1 MKDQRSGSQ
10 ILFGFLPEQTVDVKG
25 GVWKVDKWVDAK
37 VERNIDHE
45 SLRREICRVASPW
58 KSQNLDGNL
67 VTELETKRASIL
79 VVSVDADRGVLLKQF
94 PRWWQCRNGNCKRI
108 FSSPDAICPCGSR
121 IPKGQLPF
129 VMYCDRCGDLRQPAI
144 PSCPTHR
151 QVAVEYPGT
160 STATEIRFICP
171 EPNCRRELRRGLGF
185 AKCGCG
191 ADLKGALHRASSVF
205 TPRSVVLVNPP
216 SPEKMKRL
224 VGAGGAQRALDW
236 VVQGMKGSPMT
247 SGNSMEALRRQL
259 LEQGLSEDVVNAMM
273 AAANQSGKIDNIPS
287 TRISDPDQRETAES
301 QAVTIALAL
310 GESRTTLEDL
320 SATVDPLSELG
331 ILYRDKYKLTLKAA
345 RLEAVELLDS
355 FPVLTGHYGFTRG
368 NPEPGQSR
376 LKAFR
381 ERNSTY
387 KVYGDLAETEA
398 LFIRLDPHSVDAW
411 LNRKGFKLNHDG
423 STASIRAAILNA
435 AKIPGPSDPKDM
447 ASAGA
452 NLLTLVHSYCHR
464 LIRTTAVFA
473 GIDRNALSELLVPT
487 HLAFFIYAAARGDF
501 ILGGLQ
507 AVFEGELDRL
517 LNSFLSAERMCALD
531 PGCSRSGCA
540 CAACMHLGEPSCRH
554 YNRYLSRD
562 SLFGPDGY
570 LV

>member
-37 VERNIDHE
+37 VERNVDHE

-58 KSQNLDGNL
+58 RARNLDGNL

-79 VVSVDADRGVLLKQF
+79 VVSVDAERGVLLRQF

-108 FSSPDAICPCGSR
+108 FNSPDTVCPCGHR
-121 IPKGQLPF
+121 VPKGQLPF
-129 VMYCDRCGDLRQPAI
+129 VMYCDKCGELKQPAI
-144 PSCPTHR
+144 PPCPVHR

-160 STATEIRFICP
+160 STATEIRFVCP
-171 EPNCRRELRRGLGF
+171 DQGCRRELKRGLGF
-185 AKCGCG
+185 AKCSCG

-224 VGAGGAQRALDW
+224 HGAGGAQRALDW

-259 LEQGLSEDVVNAMM
+259 LEQGLAEAVVEAMM
-273 AAANQSGKIDNIPS
+273 GAAKQAGSVDSTPS
-287 TRISDPDQRETAES
+287 TRISDPEQRETAES

-310 GESRTTLEDL
+310 GESRVTLEDL
-320 SATVDPLSELG
+320 ARTVDPVSELG
-331 ILYRDKYKLTLKAA
+331 ILYKDKYKLALKAA

-398 LFIRLDPHSVDAW
+398 LFVRLDPISVDAW
-411 LNRKGFKLNHDG
+411 LKRNGFTLNHNG
-423 STASIRAAILNA
+423 TAAGVRAAILNL
-435 AKIPGPSDPKDM
+435 AKIPGPSDTGDM
-447 ASAGA
+447 NSAGA
-452 NLLTLVHSYCHR
+452 KLLTLVHSYCHR
-464 LIRTTAVFA
+464 LIRITAVFA
-473 GIDRNALSELLVPT
+473 GIDRNSLSELLVPS
-487 HLAFFIYAAARGDF
+487 HLGFFVYAAARGDF

-517 LNSFLSAERMCALD
+517 LSSFLSAERMCALD

-540 CAACMHLGEPSCRH
+540 CAACMHLGEPSCRY
-554 YNRYLSRD
+554 YNRYLNRD
-562 SLFGPDGY
+562 SLFGTAGY
-570 LV
+570 LR